1 MIVTIIFEQGSF
13 NFEAN
18 KCDNKSSMWTTSFT
32 LRTLIWI
39 KTTNLHM
46 MPRISQPMYTMYIVI
61 LTNYCRK
68 MLDSFLDLINVVSL
82 YYTLTLMPWQNSS
95 SFTMNS
101 LCVSNHFVCT
111 CTSHGSFHS
120 MPISSHA
127 TQPIFQTCIISNAI

>member
-1 MIVTIIFEQGSF
+1 
-13 NFEAN
+13 
-18 KCDNKSSMWTTSFT
+18 
-32 LRTLIWI
+32 
-39 KTTNLHM
+39 M
-46 MPRISQPMYTMYIVI
+46 MPRISQPNTMYIVI
-61 LTNYCRK
+61 LTNYCWK

-101 LCVSNHFVCT
+101 PCMSNRFVCT

-127 TQPIFQTCIISNAI
+127 TQPIFQLALFRMQSNVSKGDKRKGKKFPNCNGSHLSICVAEPTKYNKTQICI